1 MEFVI
6 GTSPVDSSSA
16 ARLVSSVTES
26 GDDEYLTMSFRVAN
40 ILTGPSY
47 TLEYSDNLTT
57 ASIWETDLSPV
68 MIRA

>member
-1 MEFVI
+1 MEFVT

-40 ILTGPSY
+40 SFTDPSY
-47 TLEYSDNLTT
+47 TLEYSYNLTT
-57 ASIWETDLSPV
+57 ALIWETDSYPV